1 LASTEHNFSTFFSL
15 IRSSPLGFTLVELLV
30 VIAIIGVLIA
40 LLLPAVQA
48 AREAARRAQC
58 VNQIKQV
65 VLAIHNYH
73 DKYDSLPNAR
83 MLPDGTFDAS
93 TETYSGTNY
102 NYNGHSVFESL
113 LPYLEQQ
120 AMYDNINFNMH
131 GHSQYQANSTYGLPT
146 SDPAVFIARLTP
158 IPNFL
163 CPSSR
168 RANNSQLPTNYAF
181 SLGTLP
187 DSNST
192 AGNGPFS
199 KYRDNPYKSLAIIQ
213 DGTSNTVIFSE
224 ILPTMATLAKKDELM
239 YVIRGVALPTGIA
252 ASSNLPLPDSTNQQT
267 AITAIGT
274 YGKNCLDVFETT
286 ANQSPMHMAINWAR
300 PTLCQSFFNFAATPN
315 WKFPACLTN
324 ATASAHDGTVIC
336 PPRSMHSGGV
346 NTGLGDGSV
355 RFVGDTVA
363 PTTWHA
369 YGNVADGMSVQF

>member
-1 LASTEHNFSTFFSL
+1 MKKRTIFA
-15 IRSSPLGFTLVELLV
+15 FTLVELLV

-65 VLAIHNYH
+65 VLAVHNYH

-83 MLPDGTFDAS
+83 MLPDGAFNAT
-93 TETYSGTNY
+93 TQTYSGTNY
-102 NYNGHSVFESL
+102 NYNGHSIFEFL

-120 AMYDNINFNMH
+120 AMYDNINFKMY
-131 GHSQYQANSTYGLPT
+131 GHAQYLADATYGLPT
-146 SDPAVFIARLTP
+146 SDPAVFTARLTT

-168 RANNSQLPTNYAF
+168 RSNNSQLPTNYAF

-187 DSNST
+187 QSNST
-192 AGNGPFS
+192 AVNGPFS
-199 KYRDNPYKSLAIIQ
+199 KYQDNPYKSLAIMQ

-224 ILPTMATLAKKDELM
+224 LVPTMATLAKKDELM

-252 ASSNLPLPDSTNQQT
+252 TDSNLPFLDLTAQQT
-267 AITAIGT
+267 AIIAIET
-274 YGKNCLDVFETT
+274 YGKNCLAVFETT

-300 PTLCQSFFNFAATPN
+300 PTLCQSFFNFMATPN
-315 WKFPACLTN
+315 WRYPACSTN
-324 ATASAHDGTVIC
+324 ATASAHDGVVFC

-363 PTTWHA
+363 PTTWQA
-369 YGNVADGMSVQF
+369 YGNVADGLSVQF